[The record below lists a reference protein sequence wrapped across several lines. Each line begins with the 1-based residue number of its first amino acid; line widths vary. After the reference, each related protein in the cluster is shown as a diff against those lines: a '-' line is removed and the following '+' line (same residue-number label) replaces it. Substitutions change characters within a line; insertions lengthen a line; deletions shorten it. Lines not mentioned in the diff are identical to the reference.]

1 MFSLV
6 RGWSQSS
13 LNARSID
20 YSFHEKFVEAGSVIQ
35 CGTFIKIFFEKVAL
49 NGR

>member
-20 YSFHEKFVEAGSVIQ
+20 NSFHEKFVEAGGVIQ
-35 CGTFIKIFFEKVAL
+35 CGTLLIFFEKATL